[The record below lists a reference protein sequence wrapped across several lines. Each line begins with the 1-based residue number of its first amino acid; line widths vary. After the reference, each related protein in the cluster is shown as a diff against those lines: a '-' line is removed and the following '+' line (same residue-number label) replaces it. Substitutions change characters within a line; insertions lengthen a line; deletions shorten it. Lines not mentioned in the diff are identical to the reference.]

1 MVIRT
6 RLLLVLVTLMV
17 CSLVVAGC
25 TSVNANKDQK
35 IVTTT
40 TSTNNDQTFIETVQS
55 AGADLNPIIDDI
67 GPAMSAKDYLT
78 VQTLGTKLSTRAQ
91 FWYDKISPMPVSS
104 QYQDQKSTYLQALL
118 NKKATGD
125 EWTTEAQN
133 SGKVTTTSP
142 TYQSTNDD
150 RTFIVAYNSAL
161 LDMLCPDLTTAEDQ
175 NDYPTVVTLSMKL
188 STRAQ
193 FWYDKITPMQ
203 VSSKYQVS
211 KSAYLQALSEEKA
224 SYDALTKG
232 TQLYQAGQVSAATDV
247 FNQVVQHMN
256 KAIDYINL
264 AKDNYP
270 SSQSTNDNQKV
281 VYQQTV
287 AVQTTLQSANDDIKF
302 LITIK
307 DATHELGPIA
317 TAAGTAL
324 NSNDLSTAK
333 TLGAKLSTRSQYWYN
348 EVAPLSVSSKYQ
360 EPKDALCIYLSEQK
374 AGGDS
379 WVEMIQLLQD
389 GKVSASNDKANE
401 GLQHLK
407 KATIYINLATAEL
420 ST

>member
-40 TSTNNDQTFIETVQS
+40 TSTNNDQKFIETVQS

-104 QYQDQKSTYLQALL
+104 QYQDQKSAYLQALL

-125 EWTTEAQN
+125 QWATEAQN
-133 SGKVTTTSP
+133 GGNVTTTSP
-142 TYQSTNDD
+142 TYQST
-150 RTFIVAYNSAL
+150 
-161 LDMLCPDLTTAEDQ
+161 
-175 NDYPTVVTLSMKL
+175 
-188 STRAQ
+188 
-193 FWYDKITPMQ
+193 
-203 VSSKYQVS
+203 
-211 KSAYLQALSEEKA
+211 
-224 SYDALTKG
+224 
-232 TQLYQAGQVSAATDV
+232 
-247 FNQVVQHMN
+247 
-256 KAIDYINL
+256 
-264 AKDNYP
+264 
-270 SSQSTNDNQKV
+270 
-281 VYQQTV
+281 YQQTV
-287 AVQTTLQSANDDIKF
+287 AVQTTLQNANDDIKF
-302 LITIK
+302 LITGR
-307 DATHELGPIA
+307 DAMHELGPII
-317 TAAGTAL
+317 TAIGAAI

-360 EPKDALCIYLSEQK
+360 ESKEAFVIVISELK
-374 AGGDS
+374 AGGDAAI
-379 WVEMIQLLQD
+379 EMMQLKQD
-389 GKVSASNDKANE
+389 GKVSASHDKGDEA
-401 GLQHLK
+401 LRHLN
-407 KATIYINLATAEL
+407 KATIYLNLMGGEL
-420 ST
+420 PT